1 MFLATLAGLG
11 AWVGVLIVWTLLISF
26 VRSAGGQVGAL
37 TGLPPYSF
45 IVRMLGWFI
54 AAYFAAAAFHAVLA

>member
-1 MFLATLAGLG
+1 
-11 AWVGVLIVWTLLISF
+11 VGVLIVWTLLISF